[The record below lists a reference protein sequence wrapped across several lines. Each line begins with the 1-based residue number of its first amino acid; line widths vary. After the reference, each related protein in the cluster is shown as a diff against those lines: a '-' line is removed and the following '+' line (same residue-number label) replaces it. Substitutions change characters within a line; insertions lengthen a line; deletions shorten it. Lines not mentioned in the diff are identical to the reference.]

1 MKKISTFLLVLLL
14 NSISMIQARTLQ
26 EAAQVANDFI
36 AERSIIIASH
46 AQRTAMQRPV
56 ELAYTQYQLDDTTPA
71 FYIFNATENNGFV
84 LVSAEDEARTIL
96 GYADNGKFDADN
108 IPANMAFWLHMYAE
122 ELASVSNQS
131 LLPNGFTSLSIPMY
145 LDPAHYPTVEPLLD
159 GVIWGQT
166 APFNNLCPTVS
177 GYKTP
182 TGCAATA
189 IAQIMYKHQYPA
201 QGTGSHSY
209 KTNSHKVSL
218 SADFAATTYDWVN
231 MLPDYSGSYS
241 EEQATAV
248 ATLMLHAGIAMDM
261 DYTPNFSGAIGAN
274 AMKALYTYFGYD
286 ADITVLPKGYVQ
298 EIDVL
303 RAIAIDLEAGR
314 PVFMEGTTIN
324 SEGHAFVCDGMQS
337 DGFLHINWGWDGISN
352 GYFAYSALAPEVQG
366 TGGSSSNLAFTQRV
380 ITYTGIQPNQGGVG
394 TPLVTVS
401 AIERTSNDE
410 IGRNDKLSLALSG
423 FMSRGITDAAG
434 ILMYHIYDRNQNLV
448 SEVEVD
454 DFELASGYFYTMP
467 IPLSHA
473 IPSDLSVGEY
483 ELEVVYKDA
492 TNTIHPIL
500 VKDKGIVR
508 IPMTIS
514 ESSITFVP
522 QEPVELK
529 SISQAQ
535 ILYMKGTKLWQLT
548 LYSEGFLAADPS
560 NTDVGIQVIIQ
571 SNSTTSIVGTYVLD
585 TKTTGE
591 AGNISTAVYAVG
603 ISQACKTYSP
613 KQLHLTISE
622 GEGGA
627 VQIAYYMNIN
637 GEIYQ
642 DTHVIIPTWYMLDGS
657 AAYYYDSN
665 VTYELAAWLSA
676 SQALSIAQA
685 FTSTEETKIPYFVRG
700 VISNMRNTPEQI
712 VQYKSAR
719 FDISNDGT
727 ANNQLYCYN
736 TRWLNNTDFVTGEEI
751 AMGNQV
757 VVFGPLQNY
766 DGTTPEIKGYIFEFS
781 EKPNEND
788 FVITEL
794 SLLNIDGMK
803 VTVGWTTN
811 APKVEVRLLNA
822 KNKQIAKTQTSEKQ
836 LTFTAPEM
844 GKYTFCVRPMD
855 ETQQYLAEE
864 VTLIINVTSPT
875 DVENVSNETNA
886 TEKVL
891 RNGQLFILHDG
902 KTYNVMGQE
911 L

>member
-1 MKKISTFLLVLLL
+1 
-14 NSISMIQARTLQ
+14 
-26 EAAQVANDFI
+26 
-36 AERSIIIASH
+36 
-46 AQRTAMQRPV
+46 
-56 ELAYTQYQLDDTTPA
+56 
-71 FYIFNATENNGFV
+71 
-84 LVSAEDEARTIL
+84 
-96 GYADNGKFDADN
+96 
-108 IPANMAFWLHMYAE
+108 
-122 ELASVSNQS
+122 
-131 LLPNGFTSLSIPMY
+131 
-145 LDPAHYPTVEPLLD
+145 
-159 GVIWGQT
+159 
-166 APFNNLCPTVS
+166 
-177 GYKTP
+177 
-182 TGCAATA
+182 
-189 IAQIMYKHQYPA
+189 
-201 QGTGSHSY
+201 
-209 KTNSHKVSL
+209 
-218 SADFAATTYDWVN
+218 
-231 MLPDYSGSYS
+231 
-241 EEQATAV
+241 
-248 ATLMLHAGIAMDM
+248 
-261 DYTPNFSGAIGAN
+261 
-274 AMKALYTYFGYD
+274 
-286 ADITVLPKGYVQ
+286 
-298 EIDVL
+298 
-303 RAIAIDLEAGR
+303 
-314 PVFMEGTTIN
+314 
-324 SEGHAFVCDGMQS
+324 
-337 DGFLHINWGWDGISN
+337 
-352 GYFAYSALAPEVQG
+352 
-366 TGGSSSNLAFTQRV
+366 
-380 ITYTGIQPNQGGVG
+380 
-394 TPLVTVS
+394 
-401 AIERTSNDE
+401 
-410 IGRNDKLSLALSG
+410 
-423 FMSRGITDAAG
+423 
-434 ILMYHIYDRNQNLV
+434 
-448 SEVEVD
+448 
-454 DFELASGYFYTMP
+454 
-467 IPLSHA
+467 
-473 IPSDLSVGEY
+473 
-483 ELEVVYKDA
+483 
-492 TNTIHPIL
+492 
-500 VKDKGIVR
+500 
-508 IPMTIS
+508 
-514 ESSITFVP
+514 
-522 QEPVELK
+522 
-529 SISQAQ
+529 
-535 ILYMKGTKLWQLT
+535 MKGTKLWQLT

-603 ISQACKTYSP
+603 ISQACKTYSS

-781 EKPNEND
+781 EKPNVND

-891 RNGQLFILHDG
+891 RNGQLFILRDG